1 MRTMRDGYRIPDNEG
16 SSKMTVAAIL
26 EASVPVRKA
35 VFVKPPAQ
43 AAVARCSTLC
53 STCALRSTCLPCGL
67 PQQETGDFDELVY
80 SRRRIRRGEHLY
92 HAGDAFTS
100 LYAFRVGFFKSYVDA
115 PDGQTQVLGFPMAG
129 EVVGLDGIET
139 GWHRLNVVAL
149 DDGEACV
156 IPYDH
161 FRAISL
167 RLPAVQ
173 HQMLKMMSREI
184 VREQELI
191 ALLGGMR
198 AESRV
203 AAFLLALSG
212 KFAAR
217 GYSAS
222 EFHLRMTRDEIGSY
236 LGLKL
241 ETVSRALSQFQD
253 KGLIKVNLRSI
264 AIVDMPGLRALFTE
278 S

>member
-1 MRTMRDGYRIPDNEG
+1 
-16 SSKMTVAAIL
+16 MTLAAIL

-35 VFVKPPAQ
+35 IFAKPPAQ
-43 AAVARCSTLC
+43 ATVARCPTLC

-67 PQQETGDFDELVY
+67 PQHEAGDFDQLIY

-92 HAGDAFTS
+92 HAGDAFAS
-100 LYAFRVGFFKSYVDA
+100 LYAFRLGFFKSYVDT
-115 PDGQTQVLGFPMAG
+115 PDGQTQVTGFPMAG
-129 EVVGLDGIET
+129 EVVGMDGIET
-139 GWHRLNVVAL
+139 ERHRLNVVAL
-149 DDGEACV
+149 DDGEVCV

-161 FRAISL
+161 FRALTL

-184 VREQELI
+184 VREQDLM

-203 AAFLLALSG
+203 AAFLLALSE

-217 GYSAS
+217 GYSAI

-241 ETVSRALSQFQD
+241 ETVSRALSQFHE
-253 KGLIKVNLRSI
+253 KGLIKVHLRSI
-264 AIVDMPGLRALFTE
+264 AITDMPGLKALVTGP
-278 S
+278 